1 MEAWIYST
9 ASTVLVSAVPCRCW
23 AVLHE
28 QVNDH
33 KYFDSQASAESQ
45 CRSMSKKWGRERL
58 NLADDVTVMVT

>member
-45 CRSMSKKWGRERL
+45 SKKWGRECL